1 MIAVTQENSS
11 GNQQAIPVGEV
22 LDLQHLLQENQTL
35 RWDRNHYKS
44 LLERAIDREQLLK
57 QEIQQLNARIRYLE
71 KRLYSRKSE
80 KNTSKP
86 KNNSSTASCSD
97 GEPKRSRGHQ
107 PGSPGHGRRDYS
119 HLPVKEEIFGIDEAV
134 CPHCGCSYQED
145 TFLGTEDSELIEVE
159 VRAYR
164 RKVRRKKYKKSCQC
178 QQIPG
183 IITAPGPGKLI
194 DKGKL
199 GISVWVTVLLEK
211 YLYQRPINRLLESFK
226 DIEFDTAAG
235 TIGDGL
241 KKLALLFEPVLQQI
255 IQKNRTERHLHSD
268 ETRWQVFEFIEGKKS
283 YRWHMWVF
291 VSDSTVVY
299 ILDPSRAASV
309 LENHLKVVSV
319 LILSVDRFAA
329 YKSFAKDHKDVVL
342 AFCWTHVRRDFLDTA
357 KGFSELEA
365 WAMAW
370 VDSIGEIFHL
380 NNQRVKHEI
389 DSAEF
394 VKADQSLREA
404 LDAMKQQFESELTE
418 AYLHREKTKRLNSL
432 REHWEGLMV
441 FVDHPWIPMDNSE
454 AERRMRIA
462 ALGRK
467 NYYGS
472 GSVASGHFTASL
484 FSIFQT
490 LKLWNVN
497 PRKWLT
503 EYLQACADNRG
514 QVPDDL
520 TCFLPWMMSA
530 EQLAKL
536 QYAPNYEDT
545 S

>member
-11 GNQQAIPVGEV
+11 VNQQAILVGEV
-22 LDLQHLLQENQTL
+22 LDLQHLLQENRSL
-35 RWDRNHYKS
+35 RGDRNYYKC
-44 LLERAIDREQLLK
+44 LFERARAREQLLK
-57 QEIQQLNARIRYLE
+57 QEIEQLNARIRYLE
-71 KRLYSRKSE
+71 KRLYSQKSE
-80 KNTSKP
+80 KKTSKA
-86 KNNSSTASCSD
+86 KSNSCTVASSD

-119 HLPVKEEIFGIDEAV
+119 HLPVQEEIFELDEAV
-134 CPHCGCSYQED
+134 CRHCGCPYQED
-145 TFLGTEDSELIEVE
+145 AFLGTEDSELIEVE

-164 RKVRRKKYKKSCQC
+164 RKIRRKKYRKCCQC
-178 QQIPG
+178 KDIPG
-183 IITAPGPGKLI
+183 IITTPGPAKLI
-194 DKGKL
+194 ARGKL
-199 GISVWVTVLLEK
+199 GISAWVTLLLEK

-226 DIEFDTAAG
+226 DIEFDMAAG

-241 KKLALLFEPVLQQI
+241 KKLAPLFEPVLQQI
-255 IQKNRTERHLHSD
+255 IQRNQTERHLHAD

-283 YRWHMWVF
+283 YRWYMWVF
-291 VSDSTVVY
+291 VSGSTVVY
-299 ILDPSRAASV
+299 ILDPSRGASV
-309 LENHLKVVSV
+309 LENHLRMVSV
-319 LILSVDRFAA
+319 LILSVDRFPS
-329 YKSFAKDHKDVVL
+329 YKSFAKDRKDVVL

-357 KGFSELEA
+357 NGFSELEA
-365 WAMAW
+365 WAMGW
-370 VDSIGEIFHL
+370 VDLIGEIFHL
-380 NNQRVKHEI
+380 NNERVKHEV
-389 DSAEF
+389 DSIEF
-394 VKADQSLREA
+394 AKADQSLRKA
-404 LDAMKQQFESELTE
+404 LNAMKEQFESELTE
-418 AYLHREKTKRLNSL
+418 AYLHPQRAKRLNSL

-454 AERRMRIA
+454 AERRMRMA

-503 EYLQACADNRG
+503 RYLQACADNRG

-520 TCFLPWMMSA
+520 TSFLPWTMSK
-530 EQLAKL
+530 EHLARL
-536 QYAPNYEDT
+536 QYPGT

>member
-1 MIAVTQENSS
+1 MIAITQENRC
-11 GNQQAIPVGEV
+11 GNQQATPVGEV
-22 LDLQHLLQENQTL
+22 LDLQHLLQENRAL
-35 RWDRNHYKS
+35 RCDKNIYKS
-44 LLERAIDREQLLK
+44 LLERATTRERLLK

-80 KNTSKP
+80 KKTSKP
-86 KNNSSTASCSD
+86 KSNSSTASSSD
-97 GEPKRSRGHQ
+97 GQQKRSRGHQ

-119 HLPVKEEIFGIDEAV
+119 HLPVKEEIFGLDKAV
-134 CPHCGCSYQED
+134 CPNCGCPYQED
-145 TFLGTEDSELIEVE
+145 TFLGTEDSELIEVK
-159 VRAYR
+159 VHAYR
-164 RKVRRKKYKKSCQC
+164 RKVLRKKYKKSCQC
-178 QQIPG
+178 QGIPG

-199 GISVWVTVLLEK
+199 GTSVWVTLLLEK

-226 DIEFDTAAG
+226 DIEFDMAAG
-235 TIGDGL
+235 TTGDGL
-241 KKLALLFEPVLQQI
+241 KKLAPLFEPVLQQI
-255 IQKNRTERHLHSD
+255 IQKNQTERHLHAD

-283 YRWHMWVF
+283 YRWYMWVF

-309 LENHLKVVSV
+309 LENHLKVVSI
-319 LILSVDRFAA
+319 LILSVDRFAS
-329 YKSFAKDHKDVVL
+329 YKSFAKDRKDVVL

-357 KGFSELEA
+357 NGFSKLEA
-365 WAMAW
+365 WGMAW

-389 DSAEF
+389 DSPEF
-394 VKADQSLREA
+394 AKADQSLREA

-418 AYLHREKTKRLNSL
+418 AYLHPERAKRLNSL
-432 REHWEGLMV
+432 RKHWDGLMV

-472 GSVASGHFTASL
+472 GSVASGHFTACL

-520 TCFLPWMMSA
+520 TCFLPWTMSA
-530 EQLAKL
+530 EQLARL
-536 QYAPNYEDT
+536 QYPGT